1 MSFDRITDG
10 MSKHR
15 DLLFVAG
22 LLGILLVVFVPLPTP
37 LIDLLLVGSM
47 ALSVLVLLAAVY
59 AKEPAGFSVLPS
71 ALLLLTAYRLALNIA
86 TTRLILG
93 TAHEQGTAAAGQ
105 VVRAFGEFV
114 GGHDA
119 LIVGFVIFAILL
131 IVNFLVITKGA
142 GRISEVAARFMLDA
156 LPGKQM
162 AVDTELNAGVIDDK
176 EARRRRA
183 AIAKEAD
190 FYGAMD
196 GATKFVRGDAIAALL
211 ITIVNI
217 VGGFL
222 IGTLKHGMPIQ
233 EALSTYTI
241 LTIGEGLVAQI
252 PAVIVSLGAGLVV
265 TRATTSSD
273 LGRDFIGQLFS
284 ERKAVAIAAIF
295 LLVLAPTGLPFIPL
309 ALGAGLLGAIVWTLG
324 RGARVAEQRESDR
337 KAIEA
342 AAPPP
347 PVSAERLLRVE
358 PLEIEVGLGLVRLI
372 DPSRGLLDR
381 IESLRRELA
390 SDLGLLVPAARVRDT
405 MEVESTHY
413 RIRLRGATVAKGAL
427 QADRLLA
434 SDPGRVGGSIE
445 GLATRDPV
453 TGRPA
458 FWIPESRRTQAQT
471 LGYRV
476 RDAVS
481 VLHEHLRD
489 VLRRNAADMLTRDDV
504 NALVRTLKEARPAVV
519 EEVVPAVVKPGELQ
533 KVLRNLLRE
542 GVSIRDLGTILETL
556 ADYAPR
562 TKDPEIL
569 TEYVRQSL
577 AGTLC
582 ARHLDPDGRLYVIT
596 LDPKLEDLIRVGT
609 ERKETGSVLAIAPS
623 IVAGITG
630 RVGREVDRLI
640 AAGHAAVI
648 LCAPAVRAQVRRLA
662 DMIQPGIEVLSYSEV
677 LREVRVEALGMVTAE

>member
-1 MSFDRITDG
+1 MTDG
-10 MSKHR
+10 VSKHR
-15 DLLFVAG
+15 DVLFVAG
-22 LLGILLVVFVPLPTP
+22 LLGILLIVFVPMPTP
-37 LIDLLLVGSM
+37 VIDLLLVGSM
-47 ALSVLVLLAAVY
+47 ALSVMVLLASVY
-59 AKEPAGFSVLPS
+59 TKEPAGFTVLPS
-71 ALLLLTAYRLALNIA
+71 ALLLLTAYRVALNIA

-93 TAHEQGTAAAGQ
+93 TAHEQGTSAAGQ
-105 VVRAFGEFV
+105 VIRAFGQFV
-114 GGHDA
+114 GGHD
-119 LIVGFVIFAILL
+119 LIVGFVLFAILL
-131 IVNFLVITKGA
+131 IVNFVVITKGA

-162 AVDTELNAGVIDDK
+162 AVDTELNAGIIDEK
-176 EARRRRA
+176 EAGRRRA
-183 AIAKEAD
+183 KIAREGD

-196 GATKFVRGDAIAALL
+196 GATKFVRGDAIAAVL
-211 ITIVNI
+211 ITLVNI

-222 IGTLKHGMPIQ
+222 IGTLRHGMPLS

-252 PAVIVSLGAGLVV
+252 PALIVSLGAGLIV

-273 LGRDFIGQLFS
+273 LGKDFLGQLFS

-295 LLVLAPTGLPFIPL
+295 LLVLAPTGLPFLPL
-309 ALGAGLLGAIVWTLG
+309 AAGAALLGAVVWTLA
-324 RGARVAEQRESDR
+324 RGARAAERRESDR

-342 AAPPP
+342 AAPPAP
-347 PVSAERLLRVE
+347 ASAEKLLRIE
-358 PLEIEVGLGLVRLI
+358 PLEIEVGIGLVRVI
-372 DPSRGLLDR
+372 DPSRGLIDR

-390 SDLGLLVPAARVRDT
+390 SDLGFLAPAARVRDT
-405 MEVESTHY
+405 MEIESNHY

-434 SDPGRVGGSIE
+434 VDHGNVEGPLE

-453 TGRPA
+453 QGRPA
-458 FWIPESRRTQAQT
+458 FWIAESHRSKAEA

-481 VLHEHLRD
+481 VLHDHLRD
-489 VLRRNAADMLTRDDV
+489 VLRRNAADLLTRDDV
-504 NALVRTLKEARPAVV
+504 NTLVRTLKEARPAVV

-569 TEYVRQSL
+569 TEYVRQAL

-582 ARHLDPDGRLYVIT
+582 ARHIDPDGRLYVIT
-596 LDPKLEDLIRVGT
+596 LDPKLEDLIKGGT
-609 ERKETGSVLAIAPS
+609 ERIESGSVLTIAPS
-623 IVAGITG
+623 ILSGITQ
-630 RVGREVDRLI
+630 RVGREVDRLLV
-640 AAGHAAVI
+640 AGHAAVI

-662 DMIQPGIEVLSYSEV
+662 DMIQPGIEVLSYSEI
-677 LREVRVEALGMVTAE
+677 LREVRVEALGMVSAE

>member
-1 MSFDRITDG
+1 MSTLGHMTDG
-10 MSKHR
+10 VSKHR
-15 DLLFVAG
+15 DVLFVAG
-22 LLGILLVVFVPLPTP
+22 LLGILLIVFVPMPTP
-37 LIDLLLVGSM
+37 VIDLLLVGSM
-47 ALSVLVLLAAVY
+47 ALSVMVLLASVY
-59 AKEPAGFSVLPS
+59 TKEPAGFTVLPS
-71 ALLLLTAYRLALNIA
+71 ALLLLTAYRVALNIA

-93 TAHEQGTAAAGQ
+93 TAHEQGTSAAGQ
-105 VVRAFGEFV
+105 VIRAFGEFV
-114 GGHDA
+114 GGHD
-119 LIVGFVIFAILL
+119 LIVGFVLFAILL
-131 IVNFLVITKGA
+131 IVNFVVITKGA

-162 AVDTELNAGVIDDK
+162 AVDTELNAGIIDEK
-176 EARRRRA
+176 EAGRRRA
-183 AIAKEAD
+183 KIAREGD

-196 GATKFVRGDAIAALL
+196 GATKFVRGDAIAAVL
-211 ITIVNI
+211 ITLVNI

-222 IGTLKHGMPIQ
+222 IGTLRHGMPLS

-252 PAVIVSLGAGLVV
+252 PALIVSLGAGLIV

-273 LGRDFIGQLFS
+273 LGKDFLGQLFS

-295 LLVLAPTGLPFIPL
+295 LLVLAPTGLPFLPL
-309 ALGAGLLGAIVWTLG
+309 AAGAALLGAVVWTLA
-324 RGARVAEQRESDR
+324 RGARAAERRESDR

-342 AAPPP
+342 AAPPAP
-347 PVSAERLLRVE
+347 ASAEKLLRIE
-358 PLEIEVGLGLVRLI
+358 PLEIEVGIGLVRVI
-372 DPSRGLLDR
+372 DPSRGLIDR
-381 IESLRRELA
+381 IEALRRELA
-390 SDLGLLVPAARVRDT
+390 SDLGFLAPAARVRDT
-405 MEVESTHY
+405 MDIESNHY

-434 SDPGRVGGSIE
+434 VDHGNVEGPLE

-453 TGRPA
+453 QGRPA
-458 FWIPESRRTQAQT
+458 FWIAESLRSKAEA

-481 VLHEHLRD
+481 VLHDHLRD
-489 VLRRNAADMLTRDDV
+489 VLRRNAADLLTRDDV
-504 NALVRTLKEARPAVV
+504 NTLVRTLKEARPAVV

-569 TEYVRQSL
+569 TEYVRQAL

-582 ARHLDPDGRLYVIT
+582 ARHIDPDGRLYVIT
-596 LDPKLEDLIRVGT
+596 LDPKLEDLIKGGT
-609 ERKETGSVLAIAPS
+609 ERIESGSVLTIAPS
-623 IVAGITG
+623 ILTGITQ
-630 RVGREVDRLI
+630 RVGREVDRLLV
-640 AAGHAAVI
+640 AGHAAVI

-662 DMIQPGIEVLSYSEV
+662 DMIQPGIEVLSYSEI
-677 LREVRVEALGMVTAE
+677 LREVRVEALGMVSAE

>member
-1 MSFDRITDG
+1 MTIDRMTDG
-10 MSKHR
+10 VTRHR

-22 LLGILLVVFVPLPTP
+22 LLGILFVVFVPLPTP

-47 ALSVLVLLAAVY
+47 ALSVMVLLGAVY

-71 ALLLLTAYRLALNIA
+71 ALLLLTAYRVALNIA

-93 TAHEQGTAAAGQ
+93 TAHERGTSAAGQ

-114 GGHDA
+114 GGHD
-119 LIVGFVIFAILL
+119 LIVGFVLFAILL
-131 IVNFLVITKGA
+131 IVNFVVITKGA

-162 AVDTELNAGVIDDK
+162 AVDTELNAGIIDQK
-176 EARRRRA
+176 EAGRRRA
-183 AIAKEAD
+183 KIAREGD

-196 GATKFVRGDAIAALL
+196 GATKFVRGDAIAAVL
-211 ITIVNI
+211 ITLVNI

-222 IGTLKHGMPIQ
+222 IGVLRHDMPVK

-252 PAVIVSLGAGLVV
+252 PALIVSLGAALIV

-284 ERKAVAIAAIF
+284 ESKAVAIAAIF

-309 ALGAGLLGAIVWTLG
+309 AAGAAILGAVVWTLA
-324 RGARVAEQRESDR
+324 RGAKAAEKIDADR
-337 KAIEA
+337 KALAA
-342 AAPPP
+342 AAPPA
-347 PVSAERLLRVE
+347 PVSAERLLRIE
-358 PLEIEVGLGLVRLI
+358 PLEVEVGLGLVRLL
-372 DPSRGLLDR
+372 DPSRGLVDR
-381 IESLRRELA
+381 VEALRRELA
-390 SDLGLLVPAARVRDT
+390 ADLGLLVPAVRLHDAHDL
-405 MEVESTHY
+405 ESSHY
-413 RIRLRGATVAKGAL
+413 RIRLRGVTVAKGAL

-434 SDPGRVGGSIE
+434 VDAGKVEGILG

-453 TGRPA
+453 QGRPA
-458 FWIPESRRTQAQT
+458 FWIPEADRERAEAM
-471 LGYRV
+471 GYRV
-476 RDAVS
+476 SDAVS
-481 VLHEHLRD
+481 ALRDHLRD
-489 VLRRNAADMLTRDDV
+489 VIRKNAAELLTRDDV

-519 EEVVPAVVKPGELQ
+519 EEVVPAVLRPGELQ

-556 ADYAPR
+556 GDYAPR

-569 TEYVRQSL
+569 TEYVRQAL

-596 LDPKLEDLIRVGT
+596 LDPKLEDLIRGGT
-609 ERKETGSVLAIAPS
+609 ERHESGAVLTIAPS
-623 IVAGITG
+623 VLSKVTQRVA
-630 RVGREVDRLI
+630 REVDRLVV
-640 AAGHAAVI
+640 AGHAAVI
-648 LCAPAVRAQVRRLA
+648 LCAPSIRAQVRRLA
-662 DMIQPGIEVLSYSEV
+662 DAIQPGIEVLSYGEV
-677 LREVRVEALGMVTAE
+677 LKEVRVESLGMVTAE